1 MTGRERVSAGAPA
14 VSVPELIRRQVA
26 RTPDAVA
33 VADTGRKD
41 TYEELAAASSR
52 LAAYLTAR
60 GVRRG
65 DRVAVVLERSADLLT
80 ALLGVWRAG
89 AAYVPVDC
97 GYPADRVAF
106 LLADSAPVVV
116 LCSKATRPVTRHLVP
131 DDARTVVLD
140 DPQVM
145 AAVAACPPGGTGVP
159 VGAEDAAYV
168 MYTSGSTGLPKGVLV
183 PHGSVA
189 GLVSD
194 PRWGVGPDDAVLAH
208 APYAFDASLFDLWL
222 PLAVGGTVVMAE
234 PGAPDARRLGRAA
247 ADGVTAVQLTAGLFR
262 VIAEESPECFRSF
275 RQVMCGGDVV
285 PAAAVARVREA
296 CPEVTVQ
303 HLYGPTEATLCATTR
318 PVRPGDEVPD
328 VLPLGLPLAGRR
340 LHVLDPWLRPVVPG
354 TDGELYLAGDG
365 LARGYLGRPGFT
377 AERFVAC
384 PFAPGERM
392 YRTGDLVR
400 WTADGEPVFVGRSD
414 EQVKIRGYRVEPGE
428 VEAALAAHPAV
439 AQAVVVAREDHP
451 GERRLVGYVIPAAGP
466 EAATGPDGPT
476 DPTGREHPDGRHPDA
491 LLTALRDHLAAT
503 LPAYLIPAALVPLDR
518 LPLTP
523 HGKVDRKALPAPGF
537 GTAAPEQ
544 PRTAAEATLCG
555 LFAEVLGLDRVGV
568 RDGFFALGGDSISS
582 MQLVSR
588 ARRAGLVLTSGQV
601 FGLLTPERLAAV
613 AETVPDRPEGATEDD
628 EGTGDVPWTP
638 VMRALGKRG
647 AGRGFAQW
655 VTVGAPAGLTRDV
668 LAGGLAAVLD
678 THAMLRARIVTDG
691 PEPVLT
697 VAGRGTVDAASL
709 VTRVVPEDG
718 RSLDEAA
725 EQAVRDALRRLDPD
739 AGRLVQAVWLDAGP
753 ERNGRLVLVVHHM
766 VVDGV
771 SWRLLIPDLRAA
783 CEAVAAGR
791 TPVLDPVGT
800 SFRQWAGLLAA
811 QARDGRRTEEL
822 DGWKALLDGGDLSVG
837 KRAPDPLRDT
847 AATVHRTEWTVPAGH
862 AATLTGRTPAAFH
875 CGVHEVLL
883 STLAGALTHWR
894 PDTVPAAGLLVDVEG
909 HGREPVA
916 EGVELARTVGWFTDV
931 HPVRL
936 NAAGVDL
943 GEALAGGPA
952 AGALLKAVKEQA
964 RAVPGDGL
972 GHGLLRHL
980 DPETGPALAAL
991 PAPQVSFNYLGR
1003 FRAAGTPTGPAEP
1016 WQLTGHATIGESAD
1030 PAMPVLHALE
1040 AEAAVRD
1047 TPGGPELTLALSWS
1061 DHLLDES
1068 AVRTLGQLW
1077 LDLLGGLAAHTRT
1090 TGAGGHTPSDFP
1102 LLTLTQ
1108 QDVTELEQA
1117 VPQLADVWPLSPLQ
1131 EGLLFQSVYDELAPD
1146 VYKSRWTLELD
1157 GPLDT
1162 DRLRASWRALVD
1174 RHAALRTSFRRSAS
1188 GAAVQ
1193 VVARDV
1199 PLPWHEADVSHLP
1212 EDAASAAAAEL
1223 AAREQRGRIDLA
1235 TAPLWR
1241 LLLIRLGADR
1251 HHLVVLTHHILMD
1264 GWSLPVLVTELSAA
1278 YEAGG
1283 DDPRPAPVTSYREYL
1298 AWLARQDKDAAREA
1312 WRTAF
1317 HGAGEPTLVAPT
1329 APKHGATDPV
1339 HLHADLPAQLS
1350 RRVAELA
1357 RTHGLTASTVVL
1369 GAWALVLARLA
1380 GRTDVVFGVTMA
1392 DRPPELPGV
1401 ETMVG
1406 LLINTLPVRV
1416 PLDAAQPVPALLKD
1430 VQERQS
1436 ALLPHRH
1443 LGLSEAQ
1450 KLGGPGA
1457 LFDSIVVYQNLPRPP
1472 AAPDR
1477 PGALT
1482 IRLSDVTDVVHYPL
1496 GLNITPGEQ
1505 LRIHLIHQRGLLP
1518 ADVVEALPARLAL
1531 VLEQLV
1537 TDGPA
1542 PAVGRV
1548 GVLDAEEHRRVV
1560 TEWNRTEVPLP
1571 AVLVPELLRRRA
1583 ARSSDAVAVEDARRT
1598 VTYGELTTAAGRLA
1612 RHLID
1617 LGVGPE
1623 RRVAVV
1629 LRRSAESLTAALA
1642 VLMAG
1647 GVLVP
1652 VDPDYPPA
1660 RRAFLLRDADPA
1672 VVLCA
1677 ADTRHA
1683 VPGDCAAHV
1692 ADLDDPAVTGAL
1704 ARRKGG
1710 FVTQAERRTP
1720 LGADNA
1726 AYLIYTSGT
1735 TGVPKGVTVTHR
1747 GLRNLVADRVAR
1759 FGIGPHSRVLQ
1770 LAAPTFDVSI
1780 ADTWPVLCAGGRLVL
1795 APPGPLPLGADL
1807 ARLLRAHRITQLGGT
1822 PSFLLHLPPDDL
1834 PDLRVIVTGGE
1845 PLTEELR
1852 RRWAPGR
1859 QLHEE
1864 YGVTEATVVQTST
1877 APLTGGEPPTV
1888 GRPVANTRLYVL
1900 DAFLQP
1906 VPPGVPGELYVAGE
1920 SLARGYQGRT
1930 ALTAQRFVACPF
1942 RPGMGVPPAEGWG
1955 RMYRTGDIVRWTG
1968 DGELVF
1974 VGRADSQ
1981 IKIRGYRVELGEV
1994 EAALATHPGVGEAT
2008 AAVREDRPGER
2019 RLIGYVVP
2027 RGVAGGRSVNGHPV
2041 NGHLVNGHLVNGHP
2055 VDGRSL
2061 DGHPVDGRSVR
2072 EHVAGALPEF
2082 MVPAA
2087 VVVLDALPRT
2097 PNGKVDRAALPA
2109 PDFTARAAG
2118 RAPRTPAEELLCA
2131 LFAEVLG
2138 LERAGVEDSFFEL
2151 GGDSIISLQL
2161 VARARRA
2168 GLVLTSPQ
2176 VFEAKTP
2183 ERLAR
2188 LARTADDA
2196 TGPQA
2201 SADTGVGRIPRTPL
2215 MRRLGERVTGGG
2227 FAQWAIV
2234 ATPAALTRDALTA
2247 GLRAVLDTHAML
2259 RARVVPDVDGWALE
2273 TGERGAVDAE
2283 TLITCLPV
2291 ADDLDGSPVNPVM
2304 PKTFEE
2310 RLDEA
2315 AGRAARDAVGRLDP
2329 ASGRMVQA
2337 VWLDA
2342 GPGRAGRLAL
2352 VVHHLSVDG
2361 VSWRILLA
2369 DLRAACEA
2377 AAEGGVPRLDAVGT
2391 SFRTW
2396 AAAAGPDTDGPRAGD
2411 ALRPDAQ
2418 PSSPLSADA
2427 QAPDPLPVGQDL
2439 DPAVDTAATLRERTW
2454 AVPAGQAEILT
2465 SRTPAAYHCGV
2476 HEVLLAALAGAVM
2489 DGRPGGGSV
2498 LVDVEGHGRAV
2509 AGGTDLSR
2517 TVGWFTTVRTQ
2528 RLDVTG
2534 IDLAEASAGGPA
2546 AGRLLKAVKQQSRA
2560 ATEDGPDHLPGST
2573 EAPTGRA
2580 HLPSARISFNY
2591 MGRFLAAPT
2600 RAGAPEPWQLTGEPA
2615 IGSSSDPDM
2624 PAPHVLEASAVVRD
2638 TADGPAIG
2646 LTLTWPDRLLDA
2658 TVAARIGRAW
2668 LDLLDGLAAHT
2679 DSPAAGGHTP
2689 SDFPLLDL
2697 DQDEIEQFEAI
2708 ADRLSDEA
2716 AR

>member
-1 MTGRERVSAGAPA
+1 MTGPERALAGAPA
-14 VSVPELIRRQVA
+14 VSVPELIGRQAA
-26 RTPDAVA
+26 RTPGAVA
-33 VADTGRKD
+33 VADAGHKD

-65 DRVAVVLERSADLLT
+65 DRVAVVLERSAGLLT
-80 ALLGVWRAG
+80 ALLGVWKAG

-106 LLADSAPVVV
+106 LLADSAPAAV
-116 LCSKATRPVTRHLVP
+116 LCSEATRPVTRHLVP
-131 DDARTVVLD
+131 GDAETVVLD
-140 DPQVM
+140 DPRVA
-145 AAVAACPPGGTGVP
+145 AAVAACPPDRAGVT

-234 PGAPDARRLGRAA
+234 PGPPDARRLAQA
-247 ADGVTAVQLTAGLFR
+247 VADGVTAVQLTAGLFR
-262 VIAEESPECFRSF
+262 VIAEESPECFRGF

-285 PAAAVARVREA
+285 PAVAVARVREA

-328 VLPLGLPLAGRR
+328 VLPLGRPLTGRR
-340 LHVLDPWLRPVVPG
+340 LHVLDSWLRPVAPG
-354 TDGELYLAGDG
+354 ADGELYLAGGG
-365 LARGYLGRPGFT
+365 LARGYLGRGGFT
-377 AERFVAC
+377 AERFVAS
-384 PFAPGERM
+384 PFARGERM

-428 VEAALAAHPAV
+428 VESALAAHPAV
-439 AQAVVVAREDHP
+439 GQAVVVAREEHP
-451 GERRLVGYVIPAAGP
+451 GERRLVGYVVPAAGP
-466 EAATGPDGPT
+466 VPPDPEEPVGHVGHSHGEGGRQLPEPVARSDDRSDNRHTG
-476 DPTGREHPDGRHPDA
+476 A
-491 LLTALRDHLAAT
+491 LLAVLRDHLAAT
-503 LPAYLIPAALVPLDR
+503 LPEYLVPAALVPLDR
-518 LPLTP
+518 LPLTA

-537 GTAAPEQ
+537 GGAAPEQ
-544 PRTAAEATLCG
+544 PRTAAEETLCG

-568 RDGFFALGGDSISS
+568 RDDFLTLGGDSISS

-601 FGLLTPERLAAV
+601 FGLSTPERLAAV
-613 AETVPDRPEGATEDD
+613 AEAVADRPERAPQDD
-628 EGTGDVPWTP
+628 EGIGDVPWTP
-638 VMRALGKRG
+638 VMRALGERG

-678 THAMLRARIVTDG
+678 THDMLRARIVTDG
-691 PEPVLT
+691 PEPALT
-697 VAGRGTVDAASL
+697 VAGRGTVDADSL
-709 VTRVVPEDG
+709 ISRIATEDG
-718 RSLDEAA
+718 HGLDEAA
-725 EQAVRDALRRLDPD
+725 ERAVGDARQRLDPA
-739 AGRLVQAVWLDAGP
+739 AGTLVQVVWLDAGP
-753 ERNGRLVLVVHHM
+753 EQDGRLVLVVHHM

-771 SWRLLIPDLRAA
+771 SWRILIPDLRAA

-791 TPVLDPVGT
+791 PPVLDPVGT
-800 SFRQWAGLLAA
+800 SFRRWSQLLAA
-811 QARDGRRTEEL
+811 QAADEHRTAEL
-822 DGWKALLDGGDLSVG
+822 PDWQALLDGGDLAVG
-837 KRAPDPLRDT
+837 TRAPDPLRDT
-847 AATVHRTEWTVPAGH
+847 AATVHRTEWAVPAGH
-862 AATLTGRTPAAFH
+862 AATLTGRAPAAFH

-894 PDTVPAAGLLVDVEG
+894 PDSVPAAGLLVDVEG

-943 GEALAGGPA
+943 DEALAGGPA
-952 AGALLKAVKEQA
+952 AGALLKTVKEQA
-964 RAVPGDGL
+964 GAVPGDGL

-980 DPETGPALAAL
+980 NPGTRPALAAL

-1003 FRAAGTPTGPAEP
+1003 FLAAGTHTGPAEP
-1016 WQLTGHATIGESAD
+1016 WQLAGHATIGESAD

-1047 TPGGPELTLALSWS
+1047 TPDGPELTLALSWS
-1061 DHLLDES
+1061 DHLLDET

-1077 LDLLGGLAAHTRT
+1077 LDLLGGLATHTDT
-1090 TGAGGHTPSDFP
+1090 TGAGGYTPSDFP

-1131 EGLLFQSVYDELAPD
+1131 EGLLFQSLHDELAPD

-1162 DRLRASWRALVD
+1162 GRLRASWRALVG
-1174 RHAALRTSFRRSAS
+1174 RHATLRASFRRSAS
-1188 GAAVQ
+1188 GVAVQ

-1199 PLPWHEADVSHLP
+1199 PLPWQEADVSHLP
-1212 EDAASAAAAEL
+1212 EDEAATAAAEL
-1223 AAREQRGRIDLA
+1223 AAREHRGRIDLA

-1241 LLLIRLGADR
+1241 LLLIRLGVER
-1251 HHLVVLTHHILMD
+1251 HHLVVLTHHVLMD

-1278 YEAGG
+1278 YAAGG
-1283 DDPRPAPVTSYREYL
+1283 DDPRPGPVTSYREYL
-1298 AWLARQDKDAAREA
+1298 AWLARQDKEAAREA
-1312 WRTAF
+1312 WRAEF

-1329 APKHGATDPV
+1329 APRHGATDPV
-1339 HLHADLPAQLS
+1339 HLHADLPAGLS
-1350 RRVAELA
+1350 RRLEELA

-1416 PLDAAQPVPALLKD
+1416 PLDAAQPVLALLKD

-1482 IRLSDVTDVVHYPL
+1482 IRLADVTDVVHYPL

-1505 LRIHLIHQRGLLP
+1505 LHVHLIHQRGLLP
-1518 ADVVEALPARLAL
+1518 ADVVEALPARLAQ
-1531 VLEQLV
+1531 VLAQLV

-1542 PAVGRV
+1542 PVVGRV
-1548 GVLDAEEHRRVV
+1548 GVLGAEEHRLVV
-1560 TEWNRTEVPLP
+1560 TEWNRTEMPLP

-1583 ARSSDAVAVEDARRT
+1583 ARPGDTVAVEDARRT
-1598 VTYGELTTAAGRLA
+1598 VTYGELATTAGRLA
-1612 RHLID
+1612 RHLIG

-1623 RRVAVV
+1623 RRVAVL

-1642 VLMAG
+1642 VIMAG

-1652 VDPDYPPA
+1652 VDPDYPPE

-1672 VVLCA
+1672 VVLCD

-1683 VPGDCAAHV
+1683 VPGDCAARV
-1692 ADLDDPAVTGAL
+1692 ADLDDPAVAGAL
-1704 ARRKGG
+1704 ARHRGG

-1720 LGADNA
+1720 LAADHA
-1726 AYLIYTSGT
+1726 AYLVYTSGT

-1759 FGIGPHSRVLQ
+1759 FGLGPDSRVLQ

-1795 APPGPLPLGADL
+1795 APPGPPALGEDL
-1807 ARLLRAHRITQLGGT
+1807 ACLLRAHRITQLGGT
-1822 PSFLLHLPPDDL
+1822 PSFLLHLPPEDL
-1834 PDLRVIVTGGE
+1834 PDLRVVVTGGE

-1859 QLHEE
+1859 QVHEE
-1864 YGVTEATVVQTST
+1864 YGVTEATVVQSST
-1877 APLTGGEPPTV
+1877 APLTGGETPTV

-1920 SLARGYQGRT
+1920 SLARGYQGRA

-1942 RPGMGVPPAEGWG
+1942 TPGMGVPRPKAGEDVPHRGH
-1955 RMYRTGDIVRWTG
+1955 RALDRRRRTG
-1968 DGELVF
+1968 L
-1974 VGRADSQ
+1974 
-1981 IKIRGYRVELGEV
+1981 
-1994 EAALATHPGVGEAT
+1994 
-2008 AAVREDRPGER
+2008 
-2019 RLIGYVVP
+2019 
-2027 RGVAGGRSVNGHPV
+2027 
-2041 NGHLVNGHLVNGHP
+2041 
-2055 VDGRSL
+2055 
-2061 DGHPVDGRSVR
+2061 
-2072 EHVAGALPEF
+2072 
-2082 MVPAA
+2082 
-2087 VVVLDALPRT
+2087 
-2097 PNGKVDRAALPA
+2097 
-2109 PDFTARAAG
+2109 
-2118 RAPRTPAEELLCA
+2118 
-2131 LFAEVLG
+2131 
-2138 LERAGVEDSFFEL
+2138 
-2151 GGDSIISLQL
+2151 
-2161 VARARRA
+2161 RRA
-2168 GLVLTSPQ
+2168 GRQPGQDT
-2176 VFEAKTP
+2176 
-2183 ERLAR
+2183 RLPR
-2188 LARTADDA
+2188 RT
-2196 TGPQA
+2196 
-2201 SADTGVGRIPRTPL
+2201 
-2215 MRRLGERVTGGG
+2215 RRGG
-2227 FAQWAIV
+2227 
-2234 ATPAALTRDALTA
+2234 
-2247 GLRAVLDTHAML
+2247 
-2259 RARVVPDVDGWALE
+2259 
-2273 TGERGAVDAE
+2273 
-2283 TLITCLPV
+2283 
-2291 ADDLDGSPVNPVM
+2291 
-2304 PKTFEE
+2304 
-2310 RLDEA
+2310 
-2315 AGRAARDAVGRLDP
+2315 
-2329 ASGRMVQA
+2329 
-2337 VWLDA
+2337 
-2342 GPGRAGRLAL
+2342 GRAGRP
-2352 VVHHLSVDG
+2352 
-2361 VSWRILLA
+2361 
-2369 DLRAACEA
+2369 
-2377 AAEGGVPRLDAVGT
+2377 PRRRRG
-2391 SFRTW
+2391 
-2396 AAAAGPDTDGPRAGD
+2396 
-2411 ALRPDAQ
+2411 
-2418 PSSPLSADA
+2418 
-2427 QAPDPLPVGQDL
+2427 
-2439 DPAVDTAATLRERTW
+2439 
-2454 AVPAGQAEILT
+2454 
-2465 SRTPAAYHCGV
+2465 
-2476 HEVLLAALAGAVM
+2476 
-2489 DGRPGGGSV
+2489 DGRGP
-2498 LVDVEGHGRAV
+2498 
-2509 AGGTDLSR
+2509 
-2517 TVGWFTTVRTQ
+2517 
-2528 RLDVTG
+2528 
-2534 IDLAEASAGGPA
+2534 GGPA
-2546 AGRLLKAVKQQSRA
+2546 GGAAV
-2560 ATEDGPDHLPGST
+2560 
-2573 EAPTGRA
+2573 
-2580 HLPSARISFNY
+2580 
-2591 MGRFLAAPT
+2591 
-2600 RAGAPEPWQLTGEPA
+2600 
-2615 IGSSSDPDM
+2615 
-2624 PAPHVLEASAVVRD
+2624 
-2638 TADGPAIG
+2638 
-2646 LTLTWPDRLLDA
+2646 DRLCGA
-2658 TVAARIGRAW
+2658 VRGGGRRIGRRPV
-2668 LDLLDGLAAHT
+2668 GER
-2679 DSPAAGGHTP
+2679 SPG
-2689 SDFPLLDL
+2689 
-2697 DQDEIEQFEAI
+2697 
-2708 ADRLSDEA
+2708 R
-2716 AR
+2716 

>member
-1 MTGRERVSAGAPA
+1 MTGPERVLAGTQA
-14 VSVPELIRRQVA
+14 VSVPELIGRQAA

-33 VADTGRKD
+33 VADAGRKA

-52 LAAYLTAR
+52 LAVYLTAR

-65 DRVAVVLERSADLLT
+65 DRVAVALERSAGLLT
-80 ALLGVWRAG
+80 ALLGVWKAG

-106 LLADSAPVVV
+106 LLADSAPAAV
-116 LCSKATRPVTRHLVP
+116 LCSEATRPVTRHLVP
-131 DDARTVVLD
+131 GGAETVVLD
-140 DPQVM
+140 DPQVA
-145 AAVAACPPGGTGVP
+145 AAVAACPPDRTGVT

-183 PHGSVA
+183 PHGSVT

-234 PGAPDARRLGRAA
+234 PGPPDARRLAQA
-247 ADGVTAVQLTAGLFR
+247 VADGVTAVQLTAGLFR
-262 VIAEESPECFRSF
+262 VIAEESPECFRGF

-285 PAAAVARVREA
+285 PAVAVARVRDA

-328 VLPLGLPLAGRR
+328 VLPLGQPLTGRR
-340 LHVLDPWLRPVVPG
+340 LHVLDSRLRPVAPG
-354 TDGELYLAGDG
+354 TDGELYLAGGG
-365 LARGYLGRPGFT
+365 LARGYLGRGGFT
-377 AERFVAC
+377 AERFVAS
-384 PFAPGERM
+384 PFARGERM

-439 AQAVVVAREDHP
+439 GQAVVVAREDHP
-451 GERRLVGYVIPAAGP
+451 GERRLVGYVVPAAGP
-466 EAATGPDGPT
+466 VPT
-476 DPTGREHPDGRHPDA
+476 DPEEPAGRSDDEGGRQPREPVARSDDRSDSLRTGA
-491 LLTALRDHLAAT
+491 LLSVLRDHLAAT
-503 LPAYLIPAALVPLDR
+503 LPEYLIPAALVPLDR
-518 LPLTP
+518 LPLTA

-537 GTAAPEQ
+537 GGAAPEQ
-544 PRTAAEATLCG
+544 PRTVAEETLCD

-568 RDGFFALGGDSISS
+568 RDDFFTLGGDSISS

-613 AETVPDRPEGATEDD
+613 AEAVADRPERAPQDD

-638 VMRALGKRG
+638 VMRALGTRG

-678 THAMLRARIVTDG
+678 THDMLRARIVTDG

-697 VAGRGTVDAASL
+697 VAGRGTVDADSL
-709 VTRVVPEDG
+709 ITRVATEDG
-718 RSLDEAA
+718 HGLDEAA
-725 EQAVRDALRRLDPD
+725 ERAVGDARRRLDPA
-739 AGRLVQAVWLDAGP
+739 AGTLVQVVWLDAGP
-753 ERNGRLVLVVHHM
+753 GQDGRLVLVVHHM

-771 SWRLLIPDLRAA
+771 SWRILIPDLRAA

-791 TPVLDPVGT
+791 PPVLDPVGT
-800 SFRQWAGLLAA
+800 SFRQWAQLLAA
-811 QARDGRRTEEL
+811 QATDEHRTAEL
-822 DGWKALLDGGDLSVG
+822 AGWQALLAGGDLAVG
-837 KRAPDPLRDT
+837 TRPPDPLRDT
-847 AATVHRTEWTVPAGH
+847 AATAHRAEWTVPTGH
-862 AATLTGRTPAAFH
+862 AATLTGRAPAAFH

-894 PDTVPAAGLLVDVEG
+894 PDSVPAAGLLVDVEG

-916 EGVELARTVGWFTDV
+916 EEVELARTVGWFTDV

-943 GEALAGGPA
+943 DEALAGGPA

-964 RAVPGDGL
+964 GAMPGDGL

-980 DPETGPALAAL
+980 NPGTRPALAAL

-1003 FRAAGTPTGPAEP
+1003 FLAAGTHTGPAEP

-1047 TPGGPELTLALSWS
+1047 TPDGPELTLALSWS
-1061 DHLLDES
+1061 DHLLDET

-1077 LDLLGGLAAHTRT
+1077 LDLLGGLAAHAGT

-1108 QDVTELEQA
+1108 QDVTELEQE

-1131 EGLLFQSVYDELAPD
+1131 EGLLFQSVHDELAPD

-1162 DRLRASWRALVD
+1162 GRLRASWRALVD
-1174 RHAALRTSFRRSAS
+1174 RHATLRASFRRSAS
-1188 GAAVQ
+1188 GLAVQ

-1199 PLPWHEADVSHLP
+1199 PLPWQEADVSHLP
-1212 EDAASAAAAEL
+1212 EDEASAAAAEL
-1223 AAREQRGRIDLA
+1223 AAREQGGRIDLA

-1241 LLLIRLGADR
+1241 LLLIRLGAER
-1251 HHLVVLTHHILMD
+1251 HHLVVLTHHVLMD

-1278 YEAGG
+1278 YAAGG
-1283 DDPRPAPVTSYREYL
+1283 DDPRPGPVTSYREYL
-1298 AWLARQDKDAAREA
+1298 AWLARQDKEAARDA
-1312 WRTAF
+1312 WRAEF

-1329 APKHGATDPV
+1329 APQHGATDPV
-1339 HLHADLPAQLS
+1339 HLHADLPAGLS
-1350 RRVAELA
+1350 RRLEELA

-1416 PLDAAQPVPALLKD
+1416 PLDAAQPVLALLKD

-1505 LRIHLIHQRGLLP
+1505 LHVHLVHQRGLLP
-1518 ADVVEALPARLAL
+1518 ADVVEALPARLAQ
-1531 VLEQLV
+1531 VLAQLV

-1542 PAVGRV
+1542 PVVGRV
-1548 GVLDAEEHRRVV
+1548 GVLGAEEHRLVV
-1560 TEWNRTEVPLP
+1560 TGWNRTETPLP

-1583 ARSSDAVAVEDARRT
+1583 ARSGDTVAVQDARRT
-1598 VTYGELTTAAGRLA
+1598 VTYRELATTAGRLA
-1612 RHLID
+1612 RHLIG

-1623 RRVAVV
+1623 RRVAVL

-1642 VLMAG
+1642 VIMAG

-1652 VDPDYPPA
+1652 VDPDYPPE

-1672 VVLCA
+1672 VVLCD

-1683 VPGDCAAHV
+1683 VPGDCAARV
-1692 ADLDDPAVTGAL
+1692 ADLDDPAVAGAL
-1704 ARRKGG
+1704 ARHRGG

-1720 LGADNA
+1720 LAADHA
-1726 AYLIYTSGT
+1726 VYLVYTSGT

-1759 FGIGPHSRVLQ
+1759 FGLGPHSRVLQ

-1795 APPGPLPLGADL
+1795 APPGPPPLGEDL
-1807 ARLLRAHRITQLGGT
+1807 ACLLRAHRITQLGGT
-1822 PSFLLHLPPDDL
+1822 PSFLLHLPPEDL
-1834 PDLRVIVTGGE
+1834 PDLRVVVTGGE

-1859 QLHEE
+1859 QVHEE
-1864 YGVTEATVVQTST
+1864 YGVTEATVVQSST
-1877 APLTGGEPPTV
+1877 APLTGAETPTV

-1942 RPGMGVPPAEGWG
+1942 TPGTGVPPAEGWG
-1955 RMYRTGDIVRWTG
+1955 RMYRTGD
-1968 DGELVF
+1968 
-1974 VGRADSQ
+1974 
-1981 IKIRGYRVELGEV
+1981 
-1994 EAALATHPGVGEAT
+1994 
-2008 AAVREDRPGER
+2008 
-2019 RLIGYVVP
+2019 
-2027 RGVAGGRSVNGHPV
+2027 
-2041 NGHLVNGHLVNGHP
+2041 
-2055 VDGRSL
+2055 
-2061 DGHPVDGRSVR
+2061 
-2072 EHVAGALPEF
+2072 
-2082 MVPAA
+2082 
-2087 VVVLDALPRT
+2087 
-2097 PNGKVDRAALPA
+2097 
-2109 PDFTARAAG
+2109 
-2118 RAPRTPAEELLCA
+2118 
-2131 LFAEVLG
+2131 
-2138 LERAGVEDSFFEL
+2138 
-2151 GGDSIISLQL
+2151 
-2161 VARARRA
+2161 
-2168 GLVLTSPQ
+2168 
-2176 VFEAKTP
+2176 
-2183 ERLAR
+2183 
-2188 LARTADDA
+2188 
-2196 TGPQA
+2196 
-2201 SADTGVGRIPRTPL
+2201 
-2215 MRRLGERVTGGG
+2215 
-2227 FAQWAIV
+2227 
-2234 ATPAALTRDALTA
+2234 
-2247 GLRAVLDTHAML
+2247 
-2259 RARVVPDVDGWALE
+2259 
-2273 TGERGAVDAE
+2273 
-2283 TLITCLPV
+2283 
-2291 ADDLDGSPVNPVM
+2291 
-2304 PKTFEE
+2304 
-2310 RLDEA
+2310 
-2315 AGRAARDAVGRLDP
+2315 
-2329 ASGRMVQA
+2329 
-2337 VWLDA
+2337 
-2342 GPGRAGRLAL
+2342 
-2352 VVHHLSVDG
+2352 
-2361 VSWRILLA
+2361 
-2369 DLRAACEA
+2369 
-2377 AAEGGVPRLDAVGT
+2377 
-2391 SFRTW
+2391 
-2396 AAAAGPDTDGPRAGD
+2396 
-2411 ALRPDAQ
+2411 
-2418 PSSPLSADA
+2418 
-2427 QAPDPLPVGQDL
+2427 
-2439 DPAVDTAATLRERTW
+2439 
-2454 AVPAGQAEILT
+2454 
-2465 SRTPAAYHCGV
+2465 
-2476 HEVLLAALAGAVM
+2476 
-2489 DGRPGGGSV
+2489 
-2498 LVDVEGHGRAV
+2498 
-2509 AGGTDLSR
+2509 
-2517 TVGWFTTVRTQ
+2517 
-2528 RLDVTG
+2528 
-2534 IDLAEASAGGPA
+2534 
-2546 AGRLLKAVKQQSRA
+2546 
-2560 ATEDGPDHLPGST
+2560 
-2573 EAPTGRA
+2573 
-2580 HLPSARISFNY
+2580 
-2591 MGRFLAAPT
+2591 
-2600 RAGAPEPWQLTGEPA
+2600 
-2615 IGSSSDPDM
+2615 
-2624 PAPHVLEASAVVRD
+2624 
-2638 TADGPAIG
+2638 
-2646 LTLTWPDRLLDA
+2646 
-2658 TVAARIGRAW
+2658 
-2668 LDLLDGLAAHT
+2668 
-2679 DSPAAGGHTP
+2679 
-2689 SDFPLLDL
+2689 
-2697 DQDEIEQFEAI
+2697 
-2708 ADRLSDEA
+2708 
-2716 AR
+2716 

>member
-1 MTGRERVSAGAPA
+1 M
-14 VSVPELIRRQVA
+14 IHRQVA

-33 VADTGRKD
+33 VADAERKD

-52 LAAYLTAR
+52 LAVYLSAR

-65 DRVAVVLERSADLLT
+65 DRVAVVLERSAGLLT
-80 ALLGVWRAG
+80 ALLGVWKAG

-106 LLADSAPVVV
+106 LLADSAPVTV
-116 LCSKATRPVTRHLVP
+116 LCSQATRPVTQRLVP
-131 DDARTVVLD
+131 DGVRTVVLD
-140 DPQVM
+140 DPQVV
-145 AAVAACPPGGTGVP
+145 AAVAACPPGRTGVA

-234 PGAPDARRLGRAA
+234 PGAPDAQRLGRAA

-285 PAAAVARVREA
+285 PAVAVARVREA

-328 VLPLGLPLAGRR
+328 VLPLGRPLAGRR
-340 LHVLDPWLRPVVPG
+340 LHVLDPRLRPVSPG
-354 TDGELYLAGDG
+354 TDGELYLAGNG

-400 WTADGEPVFVGRSD
+400 WTADGEPVFVGRTD
-414 EQVKIRGYRVEPGE
+414 EQVKIRGFRVEPGE

-439 AQAVVVAREDHP
+439 GQAVVVAREDHP
-451 GERRLVGYVIPAAGP
+451 GERRLVGYVVPAAGP
-466 EAATGPDGPT
+466 AATAPGGPAGPA
-476 DPTGREHPDGRHPDA
+476 GRERPDGRHPGA
-491 LLTALRDHLAAT
+491 LLAVLRDHLAAT
-503 LPAYLIPAALVPLDR
+503 LPAYLVPAALVPLDR
-518 LPLTP
+518 LPLTS

-537 GTAAPEQ
+537 GKAAPER
-544 PRTAAEATLCG
+544 PRTAAEETLCG
-555 LFAEVLGLDRVGV
+555 LFAEVLGLDRVGA

-588 ARRAGLVLTSGQV
+588 ARRAGLVLTTGQV
-601 FGLLTPERLAAV
+601 FGLMTPERLAAV
-613 AETVPDRPEGATEDD
+613 AETASDRPEGATEDD
-628 EGTGDVPWTP
+628 GGTGDVPWTP

-668 LAGGLAAVLD
+668 LVGGLAAVLD
-678 THAMLRARIVTDG
+678 THDMLRARIVTDA

-709 VTRVVPEDG
+709 VTRIVPEDG
-718 RSLDEAA
+718 RSPDEAA
-725 EQAVRDALRRLDPD
+725 EQAVRDALRRLDPA
-739 AGRLVQAVWLDAGP
+739 AGTLAQVVWLDAGP

-771 SWRLLIPDLRAA
+771 SWRILVPDLRAA

-791 TPVLDPVGT
+791 PPVLDPVGT

-811 QARDGRRTEEL
+811 QATDERRTAEL

-837 KRAPDPLRDT
+837 ARPPDPLRDT
-847 AATVHRTEWTVPAGH
+847 AATVRRTEWTVPADR

-943 GEALAGGPA
+943 REALAGGPA
-952 AGALLKAVKEQA
+952 AGALLKTVKEQA

-980 DPETGPALAAL
+980 NPGTGPALAAL
-991 PAPQVSFNYLGR
+991 PGPQVSFNYLGR
-1003 FRAAGTPTGPAEP
+1003 FLAAGTRTGPAGP
-1016 WQLTGHATIGESAD
+1016 WQLTGHATIGEAAD
-1030 PAMPVLHALE
+1030 PDMPVLHALE

-1047 TPGGPELTLALSWS
+1047 TPDGPELTLALSWS
-1061 DHLLDES
+1061 AHLLDET

-1117 VPQLADVWPLSPLQ
+1117 VPRLADVWPLSPLQ
-1131 EGLLFQSVYDELAPD
+1131 EGLLFQSVHDELAPD

-1162 DRLRASWRALVD
+1162 GRLRASWRALVD
-1174 RHAALRTSFRRSAS
+1174 RHAALRASFRRSAS

-1199 PLPWHEADVSHLP
+1199 PLPWQEADVSHLP
-1212 EDAASAAAAEL
+1212 EDEASAAAAEL
-1223 AAREQRGRIDLA
+1223 AEREQRGRIDLA

-1241 LLLIRLGADR
+1241 LLLIRLGAER
-1251 HHLVVLTHHILMD
+1251 HRLVVLTHHVLMD

-1298 AWLARQDKDAAREA
+1298 AWLARQDKEAARDA
-1312 WRTAF
+1312 WRAAF
-1317 HGAGEPTLVAPT
+1317 HGTDEPTLVAPT
-1329 APKHGATDPV
+1329 APQHGATDPA
-1339 HLHADLPAQLS
+1339 HLHADLPAGLS
-1350 RRVAELA
+1350 RRLEELA
-1357 RTHGLTASTVVL
+1357 RAHGLTASTVVL

-1416 PLDAAQPVPALLKD
+1416 PLDAAQPVLALLKD

-1472 AAPDR
+1472 AVPDR
-1477 PGALT
+1477 PGALS
-1482 IRLSDVTDVVHYPL
+1482 IRLSDVTDAVHYPL

-1505 LRIHLIHQRGLLP
+1505 LRVHLIHQRGLLP

-1531 VLEQLV
+1531 ALEQLV

-1548 GVLDAEEHRRVV
+1548 GVLGAEEHRQVV

-1583 ARSSDAVAVEDARRT
+1583 ARAADAVAVEDARRT
-1598 VTYGELTTAAGRLA
+1598 VTYGELSTAAGRLA
-1612 RHLID
+1612 RHLTD

-1652 VDPDYPPA
+1652 VDPDYPPE

-1683 VPGDCAAHV
+1683 VPGDCAARV
-1692 ADLDDPAVTGAL
+1692 ADLDDPAVTEAL

-1720 LGADNA
+1720 LAADHA

-1795 APPGPLPLGADL
+1795 APPGPPSLGPDL
-1807 ARLLRAHRITQLGGT
+1807 ARLLRAHRVTQLGGT
-1822 PSFLLHLPPDDL
+1822 PSFLLHLPPEDL
-1834 PDLRVIVTGGE
+1834 PDLRVVVTGGE

-1859 QLHEE
+1859 QVHEE
-1864 YGVTEATVVQTST
+1864 YGVTEATVVQSST
-1877 APLTGGEPPTV
+1877 APLTGGETPTV

-1906 VPPGVPGELYVAGE
+1906 VPPGLPGELYVAGE

-1942 RPGMGVPPAEGWG
+1942 TSGG

-1974 VGRADSQ
+1974 AGRADNQ
-1981 IKIRGYRVELGEV
+1981 IKIRGHRVELGEV
-1994 EAALATHPGVGEAT
+1994 EAALAAHPAVGEAT

-2019 RLIGYVVP
+2019 RLIGYVVA
-2027 RGVAGGRSVNGHPV
+2027 RGAADSRPVAGRPV
-2041 NGHLVNGHLVNGHP
+2041 NG
-2055 VDGRSL
+2055 R
-2061 DGHPVDGRSVR
+2061 PVDGRSVR

-2109 PDFTARAAG
+2109 PDFAARAAG
-2118 RAPRTPAEELLCA
+2118 RAPRTPAEEVLCA

-2183 ERLAR
+2183 ERLAL
-2188 LARTADDA
+2188 LARTADDG
-2196 TGPQA
+2196 TGPRD
-2201 SADTGVGRIPRTPL
+2201 SVDTGVGRIRRTPL
-2215 MRRLGERVTGGG
+2215 MRRLGERITGGR

-2234 ATPAALTRDALTA
+2234 ATPAALTGDALTA

-2259 RARVVPDVDGWALE
+2259 RARVVPDADGWALE
-2273 TGERGAVDAE
+2273 TGERGSVDAGP
-2283 TLITCLPV
+2283 LITCRSV
-2291 ADDLDGSPVNPVM
+2291 TDDLDGSAVAPVVTPA
-2304 PKTFEE
+2304 TREA

-2315 AGRAARDAVGRLDP
+2315 AERAARDAVGRLDP

-2352 VVHHLSVDG
+2352 AVHHLSVDG

-2377 AAEGGVPRLDAVGT
+2377 AAEGGVPHLDAVGT
-2391 SFRTW
+2391 SFRRW
-2396 AAAAGPDTDGPRAGD
+2396 AAAGPDADGPRA
-2411 ALRPDAQ
+2411 ADAQ
-2418 PSSPLSADA
+2418 PADA
-2427 QAPDPLPVGQDL
+2427 RPCPQPPDPLPIGREL
-2439 DPAVDTAATLRERTW
+2439 DPAVDTAATLREQTW

-2476 HEVLLAALAGAVM
+2476 HEVLLAALAGAVV
-2489 DGRPGGGSV
+2489 DGRPGTGGESV
-2498 LVDVEGHGRAV
+2498 LVDVEGHGRA
-2509 AGGTDLSR
+2509 AADGTDLSR
-2517 TVGWFTTVRTQ
+2517 TVGWFTTVRPQ
-2528 RLDVTG
+2528 RLDLTG

-2546 AGRLLKAVKQQSRA
+2546 AGRLLKTVKQQSRA
-2560 ATEDGPDHLPGST
+2560 AAEDGPEHLPEST
-2573 EAPTGRA
+2573 DTPGQA
-2580 HLPSARISFNY
+2580 HPPSARISFNY

-2600 RAGAPEPWQLTGEPA
+2600 RTGTPEPWQLTGEPA
-2615 IGSSSDPDM
+2615 IGSSSDPGM
-2624 PAPHVLEASAVVRD
+2624 PAPHVLEASAAVRD
-2638 TADGPAIG
+2638 TADGAALS

-2658 TVAARIGRAW
+2658 AVAARVGRAW
-2668 LDLLDGLAAHT
+2668 LDLLDGLATHT